1 MVKANHKIEKLQIG
15 NFTCFEVGLFRK
27 FSKGI
32 NIFIGENGTGKT
44 HVLKAL
50 YAFTNNG
57 NFTPKENSSLNMEGV
72 KYISDYIGASERIN
86 LLRDNAQEG
95 YMIMNMFNSGP
106 AEFKIRTTE
115 AEEKPFMSLQFPQ
128 PTAMKDS
135 LYLPLQE
142 MLSWQR
148 GFINIYSRQENGF
161 DRVYY
166 DLAVALNGEKLKSPY
181 LEEAEAF
188 IKEIKATI
196 QADVYQESGRFYFKF
211 YNEDLTL
218 EAPAVAT
225 GINKLGQLM
234 YLILNGSLTKDTV
247 VFWDEPEANLNPRY
261 ISVVAKVLKTLANA
275 GCQLF
280 VATHDYLLIHLL
292 SLDAEYPEEGNPG
305 IRFFSFYK
313 TPHGT
318 KIEEG
323 DTLADLQHNV
333 ILDEYAAL
341 HEKELTLFQE
351 NLK

>member
-1 MVKANHKIEKLQIG
+1 MADRIIENLSVE
-15 NFTCFEVGLFRK
+15 NFACFEEAEFNQ

-32 NIFIGENGTGKT
+32 NVFIGENGTGKT
-44 HVLKAL
+44 YILKAL
-50 YAFTNNG
+50 YAFSNHR
-57 NFTPKENSSLNMEGV
+57 NFLGSKNPDSE
-72 KYISDYIGASERIN
+72 YIIFQYLAPYRGLDSRID
-86 LLRDNAQEG
+86 LLRDKHNTLLLNIQIDRNDASLRINPNGGMGLSIPNA
-95 YMIMNMFNSGP
+95 
-106 AEFKIRTTE
+106 
-115 AEEKPFMSLQFPQ
+115 LQM
-128 PTAMKDS
+128 AGIEHL
-135 LYLPLQE
+135 LYLPTQE

-161 DRVYY
+161 DHTYF

-188 IKEIKATI
+188 IHEIKETI
-196 QADVYQESGRFYFKF
+196 QADVYRENGRFYFKF

-234 YLILNGSLTKDTV
+234 YLILNGSFTKDTV
-247 VFWDEPEANLNPRY
+247 VFWDEPETNLNPRY
-261 ISVVAKVLKTLANA
+261 ISVVAKVLKTLAKV

-280 VATHDYLLIHLL
+280 IATHDYLLIHLL

-313 TPHGT
+313 TPNGT

>member
-57 NFTPKENSSLNMEGV
+57 NLTPKENTSLNMEGV
-72 KYISDYIGASERIN
+72 KYISDYIGASEGIN
-86 LLRDNAQEG
+86 LLHDDTQDG

-106 AEFKIRTTE
+106 AEFKIRRTE
-115 AEEKPFMSLQFPQ
+115 GEPFMSLQFPQ
-128 PTAMKDS
+128 PTAMKNS
-135 LYLPLQE
+135 LYLPHQE

-166 DLAVALNGEKLKSPY
+166 DLAVALNGAKLKSPY

-188 IKEIKATI
+188 VSEMKETI
-196 QADVYQESGRFYFKF
+196 QAEVYQDENGRFYFKF
-211 YNEDLTL
+211 YNENLTL
-218 EAPAVAT
+218 EPRVVAS

-234 YLILNGSLTKDTV
+234 YLILNGSLTKDTI

-261 ISVVAKVLKTLANA
+261 ISVVAKVLKTLAKA

-280 VATHDYLLIHLL
+280 IATHDYLLIHLL
-292 SLDAEYPEEGNPG
+292 SLDAEYPQEDNPG
-305 IRFFSFYK
+305 IRFFSFFK
-313 TPHGT
+313 TPNGT